1 MRGSRAVKVAA
12 TVGAA
17 AVYRKM
23 RAPVRQNSPFR
34 RAWELNLLRSLRELE
49 ELAAGADSPS
59 PDVNGDPT
67 LRDAAPAG
75 GASVASGEAKPRP
88 FVYAALGDSAAQG
101 LGAASVAEGYV
112 PRIAAGL
119 EAALGRRVI
128 LLNVSL
134 SGGTAESV
142 LTSQLPQLAGLRAGA
157 AHVVPDLVTL
167 DVGGN
172 DVSLSRLSV
181 EDFAGLMD
189 RVCRELPGPAVVANI
204 PTFKPLASAERAA
217 RLSAAIDAAAK
228 KHGCGLVDLLD
239 VSEAMSTREYIVT
252 HHAADMFHPSSAWYS
267 RWAELFMEQIAR
279 IFGFAPPDMAEVPAW
294 SGAAGLRVE

>member
-1 MRGSRAVKVAA
+1 MRGSRAVKAAA

-49 ELAAGADSPS
+49 DLAAGADSRP
-59 PDVNGDPT
+59 PDANGDPT
-67 LRDAAPAG
+67 LHGAAAG
-75 GASVASGEAKPRP
+75 GRALVTSGEAKPRP

-101 LGAASVAEGYV
+101 LGAASIAEGYV
-112 PRIAAGL
+112 PRVAAGL

-134 SGGTAESV
+134 SGGTVESV

-157 AHVVPDLVTL
+157 ARIVPDLVTL

-181 EDFAGLMD
+181 EDFADLMD

-228 KHGCGLVDLLD
+228 KHGCGLVDLFG

-252 HHAADMFHPSSAWYS
+252 HHAADMFHPSSAWYG
-267 RWAELFMEQIAR
+267 RWAELFMEQIAPV
-279 IFGFAPPDMAEVPAW
+279 FGFVPPNMVEVPAW

>member
-1 MRGSRAVKVAA
+1 MRGSRAVKAAA

-49 ELAAGADSPS
+49 DLAAGADSRP
-59 PDVNGDPT
+59 PDANGDPT
-67 LRDAAPAG
+67 LHGAAAG
-75 GASVASGEAKPRP
+75 GRALVASGEAKPRP
-88 FVYAALGDSAAQG
+88 LVYAALGDSAAQG
-101 LGAASVAEGYV
+101 LGAASIAEGYV
-112 PRIAAGL
+112 PRVAAGL

-134 SGGTAESV
+134 SGGTVESV

-157 AHVVPDLVTL
+157 ARIVPDLVTL

-181 EDFAGLMD
+181 EDFADLMD

-228 KHGCGLVDLLD
+228 KHGCGLVDLFG

-252 HHAADMFHPSSAWYS
+252 HHAADMFHPSSAWYG
-267 RWAELFMEQIAR
+267 RWAELFMEQIAPV
-279 IFGFAPPDMAEVPAW
+279 FGFVPPNMVEVPAW

>member
-1 MRGSRAVKVAA
+1 MRGSRAVKAAA

-17 AVYRKM
+17 VVYRKM

-49 ELAAGADSPS
+49 DLAAGADSRP
-59 PDVNGDPT
+59 PDANGDPT
-67 LRDAAPAG
+67 LHGATAG
-75 GASVASGEAKPRP
+75 GRALVASGEAKPRP

-101 LGAASVAEGYV
+101 LGAASIAEGYV
-112 PRIAAGL
+112 PRVAAGL

-134 SGGTAESV
+134 SGGTVESV

-157 AHVVPDLVTL
+157 ARIVPDLVTL

-181 EDFAGLMD
+181 EDFADLMD

-228 KHGCGLVDLLD
+228 KHGCGLVDLFG

-252 HHAADMFHPSSAWYS
+252 YHAADMFHPSSAWYG
-267 RWAELFMEQIAR
+267 RWAELFMEQIAPV
-279 IFGFAPPDMAEVPAW
+279 FGFVPPNMVEVPAW

>member
-1 MRGSRAVKVAA
+1 M
-12 TVGAA
+12 
-17 AVYRKM
+17 
-23 RAPVRQNSPFR
+23 APC
-34 RAWELNLLRSLRELE
+34 
-49 ELAAGADSPS
+49 
-59 PDVNGDPT
+59 
-67 LRDAAPAG
+67 
-75 GASVASGEAKPRP
+75 EAKPRP

-101 LGAASVAEGYV
+101 LGAASIAEGYV

-142 LTSQLPQLAGLRAGA
+142 LTSQLPQLAGLRVGA

-228 KHGCGLVDLLD
+228 RHGCGLVDLLD